1 MVESFSLTQNAAAPR
16 EDGPTDGRTAR
27 SRAAVIAAGSS
38 LPFGRER
45 RHRLMMSG
53 GAWNGDDFALRAV
66 QQQEQIDDDNTGE
79 SEDRGFS
86 NCIHG

>member
-1 MVESFSLTQNAAAPR
+1 
-16 EDGPTDGRTAR
+16 
-27 SRAAVIAAGSS
+27 
-38 LPFGRER
+38 
-45 RHRLMMSG
+45 MMSG

-66 QQQEQIDDDNTGE
+66 QQQEQIDDDDDTGE